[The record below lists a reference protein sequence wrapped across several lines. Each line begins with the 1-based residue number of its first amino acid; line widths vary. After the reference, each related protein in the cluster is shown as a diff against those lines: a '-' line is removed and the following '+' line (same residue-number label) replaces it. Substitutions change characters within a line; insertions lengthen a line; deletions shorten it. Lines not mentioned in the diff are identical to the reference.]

1 MPPPGVGEEHNVQ
14 IAQNSAAAAGALVPV
29 QYEAPIAQQQ
39 RPAGVV
45 AQNQLTAAHA
55 SIGGPSGPR
64 RIAPTENPVDKAPAA
79 IDAAAAPV
87 DQPSVIEQL
96 ELFLAFV
103 GGAALLMHGLKLL
116 LPAK

>member
-1 MPPPGVGEEHNVQ
+1 
-14 IAQNSAAAAGALVPV
+14 
-29 QYEAPIAQQQ
+29 
-39 RPAGVV
+39 VV

-55 SIGGPSGPR
+55 SIGGPSSSR
-64 RIAPTENPVDKAPAA
+64 RIAPTDPPVEKAPAA
-79 IDAAAAPV
+79 VDAAAAAPV
-87 DQPSVIEQL
+87 DQPSAIEQL